1 MSINIKGVIKLVRN
15 EWKKLLT
22 NPILIVVIAAIILI
36 PSIYAG
42 LFLASM
48 WDPYGELD
56 KLPVAVVNLDQGAVY
71 DGRVLEIGNELVE
84 NLQEDGSLNFHAVDK
99 NEAEAGLRDGTY
111 YMVVTIPE
119 DFSYN
124 AATVT
129 SDNPEKMELYYETNP
144 ATNYVA
150 MKLSESAM
158 TKIEMSLQQK
168 ISDEYA
174 KVIFE
179 KFGDISSGMHE
190 AADGADLLIEGEA
203 QLSEGAS
210 ALNDGATA
218 LNNGATELHSGTTRL
233 YNGALELNNGI
244 HSYLDGA
251 SSINGGLRRLDESL
265 LLLSSGASDLC
276 SGASSLANGTAALR
290 TGADS
295 LVNGTADLSAGAS
308 TLASGTTDLAGGAC
322 ALASGLN
329 DLSTGL
335 DTLSSNAP
343 ALTSGIASLD
353 QGATDLA
360 SGIETYTA
368 GVSSAYQG
376 ACTLATGVDTLS
388 GSTAQLAS
396 GSSEFNNNLIAI
408 DQYAQTMAATGDP
421 YWVQMASYTSSLVT
435 AYAQINGG
443 IAAVNNNM
451 PSLSSGAA
459 GLRDG
464 LSALDAAGID
474 LNTGAESLMAG
485 ADALNL
491 AAPQLVEGISSA
503 SAGAHTLLDGAN
515 ALSSGASSLAGGADQ
530 LASGASI
537 LSSGATTLYNGITT
551 VDQGA
556 AALADG
562 AVRLDSGLT
571 QASNGADTLYSGSN
585 TLVGN
590 NDALIGG
597 SSSLVDGAGALDD
610 GTSDLLEGT
619 SALSEGT
626 SELVT
631 SLPELSSGTIEL
643 RDGLT
648 DGAERIDS
656 NSLEEINAEMVSNP
670 VDTSE
675 TRLTE
680 VKDNGHAMAAYMMSV
695 GLWVASLAFCLMYP
709 LTKHDKLTSGFSWWL
724 SKASV
729 LYPMAVLQAV
739 ILVFILHTKLGF
751 TPVRFAGTV
760 LIACLASMAFM
771 SLMYFFNVLL
781 GKVGSFI
788 MLIFMVLQLAGS
800 AGTYPLEI
808 SGPLAQA
815 LNKFMPFTYTVTA
828 FRSTIGGGEECS
840 HCIAI
845 LLAILIVSS
854 LLTILLFMVRAKEE
868 ETGHKSLY
876 NIMEE
881 KGFA

>member
-1 MSINIKGVIKLVRN
+1 MVKN

-22 NPILIVVIAAIILI
+22 NPLLIVVIAAIILI

-56 KLPVAVVNLDQGAVY
+56 KLPVAIVNLDQGAVY
-71 DGRVLEIGNELVE
+71 EGKELKIGDELVE
-84 NLQEDGSLNFHAVDK
+84 NLREDGSLNFSVTDR
-99 NEAEAGLRDGTY
+99 NEALTGLKEGRY

-119 DFSYN
+119 DFSSD
-124 AATVT
+124 AVTVT
-129 SDNPEKMELYYETNP
+129 SEDPVRMELQYETNP

-179 KFGDISSGMHE
+179 KFGDISTGMHD
-190 AADGADLLIEGEA
+190 AAEGADLLLDGEA
-203 QLSEGAS
+203 QLSDGAAALNDGAS
-210 ALNDGATA
+210 ALNTGA
-218 LNNGATELHSGTTRL
+218 GELRSGTTTL
-233 YNGALELNNGI
+233 YNGAIEFNNGL
-244 HSYLDGA
+244 HAYLDGA
-251 SSINGGLRRLDESL
+251 GTINGGLRTLDNSL
-265 LLLSSGASDLC
+265 LLLSSGASDLH
-276 SGASSLANGTAALR
+276 SGANSLAGGTAALR

-295 LVNGTADLSAGAS
+295 LVSGTSSLSTGAS
-308 TLASGTTDLAGGAC
+308 SLASGTSELATGADS
-322 ALASGLN
+322 LASGLN

-335 DTLSSNAP
+335 DTLNSSAP
-343 ALTSGIASLD
+343 ALTSGIASLNS
-353 QGATDLA
+353 GAGDLA
-360 SGIETYTA
+360 SGIGTYTA

-376 ACTLATGVDTLS
+376 ASSLNTGINTLS
-388 GSTAQLAS
+388 DSTSALAAGSADFN
-396 GSSEFNNNLIAI
+396 SSLIAI

-421 YWVQMASYTSSLVT
+421 YWVQMAAYTSGLVSG
-435 AYAQINGG
+435 YAQIDGG
-443 IAAVNNNM
+443 ISALNGNM
-451 PSLSSGAA
+451 PALCNGSGQLVTGLQALDTAGADLNSGAQALSSGAA
-459 GLRDG
+459 T
-464 LSALDAAGID
+464 
-474 LNTGAESLMAG
+474 LNA
-485 ADALNL
+485 
-491 AAPQLVEGISSA
+491 AAPQLENGIAAA
-503 SAGAHTLLDGAN
+503 SQGAHTLRDGAD
-515 ALSSGASSLAGGADQ
+515 ALSSGADTVAAGAAQLAGGA
-530 LASGASI
+530 SS
-537 LSSGATTLYNGITT
+537 LSTGATTLYNGITT

-562 AVRLDSGLT
+562 AGRLDSGLA
-571 QASNGADTLYSGSN
+571 QASTGADTLYNGSN

-590 NDALIGG
+590 NDTLLGG
-597 SSSLVDGAGALDD
+597 SSSIVDGAQALDD
-610 GTSDLLEGT
+610 GAAELLNGT
-619 SALSEGT
+619 GELADGT
-626 SELVT
+626 SELVS
-631 SLPELSSGTIEL
+631 SLPELSSGTMEL
-643 RDGLT
+643 RDGLA
-648 DGAERIDS
+648 DGASRIDS
-656 NSLEEINAEMVSNP
+656 NSLEDINAEMVANP

-729 LYPMAVLQAV
+729 LYPMAILQAV
-739 ILVFILHTKLGF
+739 ILVAILHAKLGF

-760 LIACLASMAFM
+760 LIACLASMTFM

-781 GKVGSFI
+781 GKVGSFL

-815 LNKFMPFTYTVTA
+815 LNRFMPFTYTVTA

-840 HCIAI
+840 HCIAVLI
-845 LLAILIVSS
+845 AILAVSS
-854 LLTILLFMVRAKEE
+854 LLTVLLFMVRAGEE
-868 ETGHKSLY
+868 QAGRKNLY